1 MKSFVLNLTHKSLKE
16 SLTEDEIAFISASNS
31 ILVQVFS
38 GEHIN
43 KIQTVLLDIKTMFPD
58 ASCVGATTDGEI
70 INGEV
75 TIKNT
80 IVTISVFKNT
90 QIELLYTSIEDD
102 FEAGSLISN
111 MLVTDKTKLLIT
123 FADGLLTN
131 GEVYLNGIYSQNK
144 DVMVAGGLAGDNAEF
159 FNCHIICDY
168 KVYSKGTVG
177 VALNSDVLKVHNFY
191 NFGWD
196 KIGTAHTIT
205 KSEANRVYSIDDIP
219 AVDFYTR
226 YLGKESSDELPAT
239 GIEFP
244 LIKTENGV
252 DIARAVVQ
260 KHDDGS
266 LSFAGNLQE
275 GDKIYIGIGNS
286 SKILSNTMCELD
298 GVEVESF
305 FIYSCMARRR
315 YLLDLTQKELQPFSS
330 MSTVSGFFTYG
341 EFYTSNKPKLLNETL
356 TAVALSES
364 DEHIHFEARQSKI
377 STSQEKTYKA
387 ICSIINRTALDYEN
401 INKQLQDKV
410 HKEKLKA
417 LNMSSKYRLLIS
429 SMSEGVLICNSKDEI
444 IDVNLATVKM
454 FGYSRGELSDM
465 SMFDLAVED
474 SYKDLEKCKANT
486 LTSSRFETV
495 LRTKDNR
502 ELIVIINST
511 PIVSEDEL
519 IRLTIIIDLTE
530 IKEKDKQLLMQA
542 KHAQMGE
549 MINMIAHQWR
559 QPLNAINASAIE
571 LSIKNELDMLDNDHL
586 ETSLQFIQGM
596 THKMSKTIDDFMNF
610 SRPNNKKEMVNL
622 TNVLDEILSIMKA
635 QLVAHSIE
643 IEVVNEDD
651 IILETLKQELSHVLL
666 NLIANARDALN
677 EIDKEDKK
685 ITIKVYKK
693 DDYFYIEVLDN
704 GYGVSQDIAD
714 KIFNPYFTTKEQGVG
729 TGLGLYMSKKILNE
743 VLGGDIKVIS
753 SKEGGIFVISI
764 RDFSNGGGRPNYGS

>member
-1 MKSFVLNLTHKSLKE
+1 MKSFVLNLTQKSLRD
-16 SLTEDEIAFISASNS
+16 SLAQEDIEFISSS
-31 ILVQVFS
+31 CSVLIQVFS
-38 GEHIN
+38 GE
-43 KIQTVLLDIKTMFPD
+43 KIGKIKTVLLDLKNLFPN

-75 TIKNT
+75 TTKNT
-80 IVTISVFKNT
+80 IVTISVFKDT
-90 QIELLYTSIEDD
+90 QLRTLYTGVEND
-102 FEAGSLISN
+102 FEAGELISG
-111 MLVTDKTKLLIT
+111 MLVTERTKLLLT

-131 GEVYLNGIYSQNK
+131 GECYLDGIYSKNK
-144 DVMVAGGLAGDNAEF
+144 HMMVAGGLAGDNAEF
-159 FNCHIICDY
+159 VNCHLICDY
-168 KVYSKGTVG
+168 KIYPNGAVG
-177 VALNSDVLKVHNFY
+177 VALDSDILKVHNFY

-196 KIGTAHTIT
+196 KIGTSHTIT
-205 KSEANRVYSIDDIP
+205 KSDKNRVYTIDDIP

-226 YLGKESSDELPAT
+226 YLGQESSDELPAT

-244 LIKTENGV
+244 LIKTENGI
-252 DIARAVVQ
+252 DLARAVVQ
-260 KHDDGS
+260 KHNDGS
-266 LSFAGNLQE
+266 LSFAGNLRE

-286 SKILSNTMCELD
+286 SKILSNTMSELD

-315 YLLDLTQKELQPFSS
+315 YLLDLTQKELQPFAS
-330 MSTVSGFFTYG
+330 MSIVSGFFTYG
-341 EFYTSNKPKLLNETL
+341 EFFTCIKPKLLNETL

-364 DEHIHFEARQSKI
+364 DEHIHFEVKKSKT

-387 ICSIINRTALDYEN
+387 ICNIINRTAFDYEN
-401 INKQLQDKV
+401 INKKLQEKV

-429 SMSEGVLICNSKDEI
+429 SMSEGVVICNSKDEI

-454 FGYSRGELSDM
+454 FGYSRGELSEM
-465 SMFDLAVED
+465 SMFDLAIQE
-474 SYKDLEKCKANT
+474 SYKDFEKCKKNT

-495 LRTKDNR
+495 LKTKDNK

-571 LSIKNELDMLDNDHL
+571 LSIKNELDMLDSEHI
-586 ETSLQFIQGM
+586 ETSLQFIQDM
-596 THKMSKTIDDFMNF
+596 TQKMSKTIDDFMNF

-622 TNVLDEILSIMKA
+622 SDVLDEILSIIKA
-635 QLVAHSIE
+635 QLVAHSID
-643 IEVVNEDD
+643 IEVINEDD
-651 IILETLKQELSHVLL
+651 IVLETLKQELSHVLL

-677 EIDKEDKK
+677 EINKENKK

-693 DDYFYIEVLDN
+693 DYHFYIEVLDN
-704 GYGVSQDIAD
+704 GNGVSPEIAD

-753 SKEGGIFVISI
+753 SKKGGIFVISL
-764 RDFSNGGGRPNYGS
+764 RDFSNGGEI